1 MSKWVLGGSG
11 DFSWRK
17 GESTGVDS
25 LEGDLD
31 VFRLEG
37 AGAVGDE
44 QETKFGRESISF
56 CVNLSKAEVD
66 IQVFFCLSCRGD
78 WLG

>member
-1 MSKWVLGGSG
+1 MGGSG

-17 GESTGVDS
+17 GESAGVYS

-37 AGAVGDE
+37 AGALGDE
-44 QETKFGRESISF
+44 QKAELGRESISF
-56 CVNLSKAEVD
+56 CVNLSKAKVD

>member
-1 MSKWVLGGSG
+1 MGGSS

-17 GESTGVDS
+17 GESIRMDS

-44 QETKFGRESISF
+44 QEAEFGWESISF

-66 IQVFFCLSCRGD
+66 IQVFFCLSGRGAR
-78 WLG
+78 LC

>member
-1 MSKWVLGGSG
+1 MGGSG

-17 GESTGVDS
+17 GESIWVYS

-37 AGAVGDE
+37 AGALGDE
-44 QETKFGRESISF
+44 QEVKFGRESISF

-66 IQVFFCLSCRGD
+66 IQVFFCLRCRGD